1 MFKVEDNYIFVT
13 SAKAYYKNNETVIIK
28 LNVSESR
35 PEIGI
40 IDLKVCE
47 NDVNVQNNGG
57 EYSFNIENFKNIL
70 VEFKFTYLIRV
81 EINLTNSHQLSLEK
95 DKQFYAPG
103 EDIILIVKEIK
114 GYKNPMLQAVYKNE
128 KVKFTNVTTDE
139 DTENKI
145 QRFKAEIDS
154 ETYTLNDILYV
165 SVSYEKVN
173 NLWWILLLSIGL
185 PMLSILLIVV
195 LLIIKRKKIFIDHKE
210 KNER

>member
-1 MFKVEDNYIFVT
+1 
-13 SAKAYYKNNETVIIK
+13 
-28 LNVSESR
+28 
-35 PEIGI
+35 
-40 IDLKVCE
+40 
-47 NDVNVQNNGG
+47 
-57 EYSFNIENFKNIL
+57 
-70 VEFKFTYLIRV
+70 
-81 EINLTNSHQLSLEK
+81 
-95 DKQFYAPG
+95 
-103 EDIILIVKEIK
+103 
-114 GYKNPMLQAVYKNE
+114 MLQAVYKNE